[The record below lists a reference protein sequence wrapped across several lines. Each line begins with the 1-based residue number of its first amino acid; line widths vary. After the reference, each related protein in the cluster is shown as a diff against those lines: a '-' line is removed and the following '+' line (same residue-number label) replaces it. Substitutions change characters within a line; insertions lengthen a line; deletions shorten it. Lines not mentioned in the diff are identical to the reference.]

1 MAVSGRWG
9 SSVGAYQT
17 HGIGPA
23 GCTSEGHDH
32 ERSVARWLS
41 PLGALKLA
49 LLGWTLRATRAAC
62 ARVAAAL
69 AAGGAVVYDASS

>member
-1 MAVSGRWG
+1 MIQGKMDR
-9 SSVGAYQT
+9 
-17 HGIGPA
+17 
-23 GCTSEGHDH
+23 
-32 ERSVARWLS
+32 VARWLS
-41 PLGALKLA
+41 PHGALKLA

>member
-1 MAVSGRWG
+1 MIQGKMDG
-9 SSVGAYQT
+9 
-17 HGIGPA
+17 
-23 GCTSEGHDH
+23 
-32 ERSVARWLS
+32 VARWLS

>member
-1 MAVSGRWG
+1 MDG
-9 SSVGAYQT
+9 
-17 HGIGPA
+17 
-23 GCTSEGHDH
+23 
-32 ERSVARWLS
+32 VARWLS

-69 AAGGAVVYDASS
+69 AAGGPARPPGAVVYDASS

>member
-1 MAVSGRWG
+1 MRVFRLKLLHFMIQGKMDG
-9 SSVGAYQT
+9 
-17 HGIGPA
+17 
-23 GCTSEGHDH
+23 
-32 ERSVARWLS
+32 VARWLS
-41 PLGALKLA
+41 PHGALKLA